1 VEALSSSD
9 PLQRRLGAYALG
21 EIGPAA
27 SEAMPDLAAALEDPV
42 GFVRVWAAAALAR
55 VAPSGGESV
64 TVLIAEL
71 GNELAFVRSLAA
83 WHLGRLGPAFPGIER
98 ALLPLRQ
105 LAGDRD
111 PSVGAEA
118 ALALGMLE
126 GKGAPPPELKSLS
139 REGTGRP
146 APRVA
151 GLRLHSLLRDIAST
165 SKHLIDVNGNA
176 FELQAPS
183 GLGQVCTDPTKL
195 RQVLLNLLSLTAAAN
210 RARDK
215 SRWNWR
221 CRRKALCLHLPVV
234 RRTSASMS
242 FRAAVRPR
250 RERHSQVHERRAAWP
265 SEVPPTVA

>member
-1 VEALSSSD
+1 MSAQVTYLGTSIAGWVGALSSSD

-83 WHLGRLGPAFPGIER
+83 WHLGRLGPAFPGIEQ
-98 ALLPLRQ
+98 ALLPLRR
-105 LAGDRD
+105 LADDRD

-126 GKGAPPPELKSLS
+126 GKGFPPPELKSLS

-146 APRVA
+146 APGAA
-151 GLRLHSLLRDIAST
+151 GLRAT
-165 SKHLIDVNGNA
+165 
-176 FELQAPS
+176 AP
-183 GLGQVCTDPTKL
+183 Q
-195 RQVLLNLLSLTAAAN
+195 
-210 RARDK
+210 
-215 SRWNWR
+215 
-221 CRRKALCLHLPVV
+221 
-234 RRTSASMS
+234 
-242 FRAAVRPR
+242 
-250 RERHSQVHERRAAWP
+250 REEF
-265 SEVPPTVA
+265 